1 MPITPLKPPSTSMI
15 GTKLQQPGLSQI
27 NPELQAPVGGVL
39 HRSGRP
45 GRGDIVGISHGD
57 PHLAGSRVYRA
68 QLYWL
73 EFRKDG
79 KPYTLPGKITRGPGG
94 AKGYDEWRIA
104 LPYVQSLNVTET
116 TPSIVSYTIGTNAH
130 IDRTHVRD
138 RIVTLSG
145 RTGVDMI
152 YDGTVNR
159 SLDPVV
165 HFDNMRSCLEIF
177 SRHDV
182 TTDTEGHAMDSGQN
196 PKGVRMVLRSSFE
209 QFNHLVEP
217 VSFTYKRS
225 ATTKFSV
232 EWTITLKIYSAFRHT
247 DAMQDYMLLSG
258 LPGSFMETLRRGRNL
273 LNTARANYKKHVTGR
288 LQRAAHHFTFNTVGL
303 LNVLRQSTIEA
314 GTETTA
320 YAAGAARRWYVG
332 AKLAISRWESYF
344 DGLTWIE
351 QQSYRERSPFLE
363 QQSDG
368 NVELSMILIGA
379 CGYIVSSAEPHAL
392 KTNPTT
398 LPDNNLFVPS
408 ADSLL
413 GEPQSSPEAALWSGP
428 AYAVVVLEGD
438 TLVSIAVRELG
449 VSEWL
454 ILAQLNH
461 MKSPSTYLDG
471 SPLAAGD
478 VILCP
483 DHLNKTQIKAFDPN
497 HLYGVDLLLGADG
510 DLVLKGSATDDVELA
525 AGAYALRQGLTHRM
539 LVRRGDSL
547 VFPNFGLGL
556 GPGDA
561 ATLIRMSGAVQ
572 DVVHQMEADPRI
584 RTCIINS
591 ALDAGDGFVVNS
603 TVVAKDG
610 IEATIN
616 VPVGY

>member
-1 MPITPLKPPSTSMI
+1 MSVNLNTPSTAPFS
-15 GTKLQQPGLSQI
+15 TPV
-27 NPELQAPVGGVL
+27 QAPGQQNLISSVA

-45 GRGDIVGISHGD
+45 ARVGSGISIGD
-57 PHLAGSRVYRA
+57 PQSAGSRVYRA

-165 HFDNMRSCLEIF
+165 HFDNMRSVLELF
-177 SRHDV
+177 SHEGV
-182 TTDTEGHAMDSGQN
+182 TTDTEGQLRGQGGQN
-196 PKGVRMVLRSSFE
+196 PLGVRMVLRSSFE
-209 QFNHLVEP
+209 QFNHLAEP

-225 ATTKFSV
+225 TTTKFSV
-232 EWTITLKIYSAFRHT
+232 EWTLTLKIYSPFRHT
-247 DAMQDYMLLSG
+247 DGMQLYSALSG
-258 LPGSFMETLRRGRNL
+258 HPVSFMETLRRGRNL
-273 LNTARANYKKHVTGR
+273 LNSARASYRRNVTGR
-288 LQRAAHHFTFNTVGL
+288 LQRAAHQFTHNTVGL
-303 LNVLRQSTIEA
+303 LNVLRQSTVELA
-314 GTETTA
+314 AETVA
-320 YAAGAARRWYVG
+320 YATGAARRWYVG
-332 AKLAISRWESYF
+332 ASLAISRWEGYF
-344 DGLTWIE
+344 ESLTWVE
-351 QQSYRERSPFLE
+351 QQSYRERSEFAE
-363 QQSDG
+363 HGSDG

-379 CGYIVSSAEPHAL
+379 CGYIIMSAEPHAL

-408 ADSLL
+408 ADPLF
-413 GEPQSSPEAALWSGP
+413 GVPQSSPETTIWSGP
-428 AYAVVVLEGD
+428 AYPVVVLEGD

-454 ILAQLNH
+454 TLAQLNH

-483 DHLNKTQIKAFDPN
+483 DYLNKTQIKTFDPY
-497 HLYGVDLLLGADG
+497 HAYGVDLLLGADG
-510 DLVLKGSATDDVELA
+510 DLVLRGATTDDVELA

-539 LVRRGDSL
+539 LVRKGDSL
-547 VFPNFGLGL
+547 VFPNFGLSE

-561 ATLIRMSGAVQ
+561 ATFIRMSGAVQ
-572 DVVHQMEADPRI
+572 DVVHQMEADPRV

-591 ALDAGDGFVVNS
+591 ALDAGDGFIVNS

>member
-1 MPITPLKPPSTSMI
+1 MTIKSPLKPPSTSLL
-15 GTKLQQPGLSQI
+15 GTKLQQPGLLQV
-27 NPELQAPVGGVL
+27 NPELQAPVGGVF

-45 GRGDIVGISHGD
+45 GRGGIDSISHGD
-57 PHLAGSRVYRA
+57 PHIAGSRVYRA
-68 QLYWL
+68 QIYWL

-104 LPYVQSLNVTET
+104 LPYVQALNVTET

-152 YDGTVNR
+152 YDGTVNQT
-159 SLDPVV
+159 LDPVV
-165 HFDNMRSCLEIF
+165 HFDNIRSCLEIF
-177 SRHDV
+177 SSTDV
-182 TTDTEGHAMDSGQN
+182 PTDTEGHAIGQSMN
-196 PKGVRMVLRSSFE
+196 PLGVRMVLRSSFE

-217 VSFTYKRS
+217 VSFTYKRTVAS
-225 ATTKFSV
+225 KFSV
-232 EWTITLKIYSAFRHT
+232 EWTLTLKIYSAFRYT
-247 DAMQDYMLLSG
+247 DNMTYGVLSG
-258 LPGSFMETLRRGRNL
+258 RGSGFMETLRRGRNL
-273 LNTARANYKKHVTGR
+273 LNSARASFRKNVTGR
-288 LQRAAHHFTFNTVGL
+288 LQRAAHHFSFNTVGL
-303 LNVLRQSTIEA
+303 LNILRQ
-314 GTETTA
+314 TA
-320 YAAGAARRWYVG
+320 AEVGAPVSYAAGAARRWYVG
-332 AKLAISRWESYF
+332 AKLALSRWEGYF

-351 QQSYRERSPFLE
+351 QQSYRARSPYAE
-363 QQSDG
+363 QQSSG
-368 NVELSMILIGA
+368 NVELSLIQIGA
-379 CGYIVSSAEPHAL
+379 CGYIVNSAEPHAL

-408 ADSLL
+408 PDPLH
-413 GEPQSSPEAALWSGP
+413 GEPQSSPEATMWSGP

-454 ILAQLNH
+454 TLAQLNH

-478 VILCP
+478 VIMCP
-483 DHLNKTQIKAFDPN
+483 DYQNTTQIKTFDPN
-497 HLYGVDLLLGADG
+497 HAYGVDLLLGPDG
-510 DLVLKGSATDDVELA
+510 DLVLRGTTTDDVELA

-547 VFPNFGLGL
+547 VFPNFGLSL

-561 ATLIRMSGAVQ
+561 ATFIRMSGAVQ
-572 DVVHQMEADPRI
+572 DVVHQMESDPRI

-616 VPVGY
+616 VPVGH